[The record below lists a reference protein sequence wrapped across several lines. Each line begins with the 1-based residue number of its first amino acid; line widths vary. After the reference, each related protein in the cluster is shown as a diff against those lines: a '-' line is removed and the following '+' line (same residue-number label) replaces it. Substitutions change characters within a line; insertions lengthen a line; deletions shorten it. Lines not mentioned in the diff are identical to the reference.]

1 MLLTKFTKLITP
13 KDSLFF
19 KKVNVTVNPFL
30 EQKVEQIRR
39 RTKLGEEYLRQ
50 LDTHMS
56 TLNVEMEAVNK
67 RLFEIEGL
75 FARLYNISKENNDD
89 PNVTEMFK
97 IFTNSVEGYSNSLET
112 VRTNFKKFI
121 KKPLN
126 DFRKEKK
133 IFIEFS
139 NKIDAKKDEFL
150 RQESKLMLR
159 KEELFKSKNISK
171 WQLEAKIEGNEKEL
185 LSDKIKAFE
194 IMLPK
199 VVM

>member
-1 MLLTKFTKLITP
+1 M
-13 KDSLFF
+13 
-19 KKVNVTVNPFL
+19 TVNPFL